1 MNKRFWGTENLAT
14 LSLYIY
20 YAAFM
25 VIFIINQFIS
35 ERGIK
40 WLELAIA
47 SVVLTALSLFY
58 LMALK
63 NQTSEEDELYG
74 GPKKLDKF
82 LLVLLIL
89 TLLME
94 GFIFILYA
102 VMFIMTWN
110 QVPPY
115 PHKWTEIAMFLVTL
129 VSLVMGVTALIKNM
143 VTPKYLDGKCQ

>member
-1 MNKRFWGTENLAT
+1 MNKRFWETEKLAI

-25 VIFIINQFIS
+25 VIFIMNQFIS

-63 NQTSEEDELYG
+63 NKTSEEDELYG